1 MPPEIGNL
9 KGLKLLRFHY
19 NRLGLELSTE
29 LLMLLDSRDEVEI
42 TPQHANSNVRCAFQ
56 ARVLLLHETAV
67 HFLFRQ
73 GFLVEPAVIDDSVD
87 VVEPF
92 QDLVGQEQGVQGE
105 ETVRSSP
112 SSLSPNPPKI

>member
-1 MPPEIGNL
+1 M
-9 KGLKLLRFHY
+9 KWKSR
-19 NRLGLELSTE
+19 RSTRTAT
-29 LLMLLDSRDEVEI
+29 SVE
-42 TPQHANSNVRCAFQ
+42 TAFQ

-112 SSLSPNPPKI
+112 SSLSRTLVIALMSSMVPTWVALSRAVATLW